1 MLDFVRT
8 GKMNANSIIETIKEK
23 WLNIIIATILVG
35 IIVFVCTLLFVIPGI
50 IMALAYSF
58 VIYLI
63 VDSDIFGVDALK
75 KSREMMKGY
84 KMDYFV
90 FLLSFIG
97 WFILGIC
104 TCGILYIWVMPYY
117 YIANTIYYVK
127 LKEKTK

>member
-63 VDSDIFGVDALK
+63 VDSDIFGLDALK
-75 KSREMMKGY
+75 KSREMMKG
-84 KMDYFV
+84 V
-90 FLLSFIG
+90 
-97 WFILGIC
+97 
-104 TCGILYIWVMPYY
+104 
-117 YIANTIYYVK
+117 
-127 LKEKTK
+127 